1 LPVRPIAGSFAG
13 VTIAASSSARR
24 LCAMLGILLAL
35 LFAAVQ
41 GANALNHIQHAIMAM
56 PHEHVLLG
64 TVTMEQIDGVADAHA
79 EAPDADP
86 DMEGPLP
93 VHHHHHSDHG
103 PSLAAPFSG
112 QDLMVV
118 VSPQRL
124 NIPHVPIVMGTTI
137 EGLERPPKSQAFAA

>member
-1 LPVRPIAGSFAG
+1 LPAQPIAGSFAG

-24 LCAMLGILLAL
+24 LCAMLCILLVL

-41 GANALNHIQHAIMAM
+41 GANALDRIQHASVAM
-56 PHEHVLLG
+56 PHEHMLLG
-64 TVTMEQIDGVADAHA
+64 TVTIEQIDGIAAPHVD
-79 EAPDADP
+79 APDADP

-93 VHHHHHSDHG
+93 AHHHHHADHG

-118 VSPQRL
+118 VSSQRL
-124 NIPHVPIVMGTTI
+124 NIPHVPAVMGTTI
-137 EGLERPPKSQAFAA
+137 QGLERPPKPQAFAA